1 MLKFAKYFL
10 FLFISQLIISC
21 QTTTIEKNKVSTSKI
36 DDKTIVK
43 PFVLK
48 WNLKKNHITKL
59 PKESIIEAQKYCQNR
74 RLVLIKLDT
83 NEALNA
89 KGTFICGKKLY

>member
-21 QTTTIEKNKVSTSKI
+21 QTTTIEKNNVKTSKNE
-36 DDKTIVK
+36 DKTIVK
-43 PFVLK
+43 PFVLQ
-48 WNLKKNHITKL
+48 WELEKNHMTKL
-59 PKESIIEAQKYCQNR
+59 PKESKIEAQKYCQNR

-83 NEALNA
+83 NEALQA
-89 KGTFICGKKLY
+89 IGTFICGKKLY

>member
-1 MLKFAKYFL
+1 MLKFSKYSI

-43 PFVLK
+43 PL
-48 WNLKKNHITKL
+48 
-59 PKESIIEAQKYCQNR
+59 
-74 RLVLIKLDT
+74 
-83 NEALNA
+83 
-89 KGTFICGKKLY
+89 

>member
-1 MLKFAKYFL
+1 MLKFSKYFI

-21 QTTTIEKNKVSTSKI
+21 QTTTIEKNNVKTSKNE
-36 DDKTIVK
+36 DKTIVK

-48 WNLKKNHITKL
+48 WELVKNHITKL
-59 PKESIIEAQKYCQNR
+59 PKESKIEAQKYCQNR

-83 NEALNA
+83 NEALQA
-89 KGTFICGKKLY
+89 IGTFICGKKLY

>member
-1 MLKFAKYFL
+1 MLKFPKYFL

-21 QTTTIEKNKVSTSKI
+21 QTTTIEKNDVKTSKNE
-36 DDKTIVK
+36 DKTIVK

-48 WNLKKNHITKL
+48 WELEKNHMTKL
-59 PKESIIEAQKYCQNR
+59 PKESKIEAQKYCQNR

-83 NEALNA
+83 NEALQA
-89 KGTFICGKKLY
+89 IGTFICGKKLY

>member
-1 MLKFAKYFL
+1 MLKFTKYFL

-21 QTTTIEKNKVSTSKI
+21 QTTTIEKNNVKTSKNE
-36 DDKTIVK
+36 DKTIVK

-48 WNLKKNHITKL
+48 WELVKNHITKL
-59 PKESIIEAQKYCQNR
+59 PKESKIEAQKYCQNR

-83 NEALNA
+83 NEALQA
-89 KGTFICGKKLY
+89 IGTFICGKKLY